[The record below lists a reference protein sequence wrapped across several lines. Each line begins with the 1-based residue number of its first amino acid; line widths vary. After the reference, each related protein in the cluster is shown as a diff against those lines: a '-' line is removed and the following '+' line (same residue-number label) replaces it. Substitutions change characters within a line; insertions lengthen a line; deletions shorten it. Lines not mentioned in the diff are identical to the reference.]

1 MSYRFLFRALSAA
14 ALLALGV
21 AAASASTLEEVK
33 ARGRLLCG
41 VNTGLQGF
49 AQKGA
54 DGAWTGFDVDYCRA
68 VAAAVLGDAGK
79 VDYVPLDVSARFAA
93 LKEGK
98 IDILARNSTW
108 TMGREVDDKLR
119 FAGVSYYDGQGFMVK
134 KLLGV
139 ASVYNLGQAA
149 VCVAAGTTSEANLAD
164 YFGEKDMAY
173 VAVPAATAQD
183 GIAHY
188 EAGKCDTYTAD
199 QSQLYGL
206 RLTLAK
212 PDDTV
217 ILPEVISREPLG
229 PFVRQGDEQWF
240 SIARWVL
247 FALIDAE
254 ELGITAAGVEAAK
267 GSRNGEVK
275 RLLGVEGTLGSGMGL
290 DAQWAVRAIAATGN
304 YGEIFKRNLGEES
317 ALKITRGLNALWKD
331 GGLLYAPPVR

>member
-79 VDYVPLDVSARFAA
+79 VDYVPLD
-93 LKEGK
+93 
-98 IDILARNSTW
+98 
-108 TMGREVDDKLR
+108 EVDDKLR